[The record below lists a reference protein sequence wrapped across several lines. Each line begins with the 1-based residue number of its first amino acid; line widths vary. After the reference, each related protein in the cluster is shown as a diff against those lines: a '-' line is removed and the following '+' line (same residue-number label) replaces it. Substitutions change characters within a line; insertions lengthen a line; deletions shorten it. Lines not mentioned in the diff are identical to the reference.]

1 MMFQAMGARYSLGHA
16 LKVFFAT
23 GTAADTR
30 RLKRELFLRYDGEVT
45 VYRKGRAA
53 LAEAIR
59 LATGGTG
66 AVAINGLTCYS
77 VVQAVE
83 AAGCTPVYVDIS
95 EDNLNFGEKQLA
107 SAYKKHP
114 TIRAVVVQNMLGI
127 PADIKA
133 IESFA
138 RKHKLPLIEDLAHS
152 AGSRYADGREVG
164 TVGDFT
170 MLSFGRD
177 KALDAV
183 NGGALIVRAAGY
195 PRAHE
200 PRRAVRLSDQ
210 IRDRLYPVI
219 AWKSRKLYP
228 IRLGRYLM
236 AAALKLK
243 LVIRSAD
250 GAVVIDEGLPRWQ
263 ARLAYDELTRLD
275 QTVRERRAVAS
286 WYEKHAIHGALPAA
300 YGSGVSLVRVPLLR
314 ENRDELIRRLSTVG
328 IQVND
333 IWYDIPVSPQRFY
346 ARANFPEQECPVT
359 VRVASQL
366 MNLPT
371 HRHISAADVARIAHV
386 LEETA

>member
-1 MMFQAMGARYSLGHA
+1 MIFQAMGARYSLGRA
-16 LKVFFAT
+16 LRVFFAT

-30 RLKRELFLRYDGEVT
+30 RLKRELFLRYEGEVT

-66 AVAINGLTCYS
+66 EVAISGLTCYS

-83 AAGCTPVYVDIS
+83 AAGCTPVYVDIN
-95 EDNLNFGEKQLA
+95 EENLNFGEVELTK
-107 SAYKKHP
+107 AYKKHP
-114 TIRAVVVQNMLGI
+114 AIRAIVIQNMLGI

-138 RKHKLPLIEDLAHS
+138 RKHELPIIEDLAHS

-183 NGGALIVRAAGY
+183 NGGALIVRSTGY

-200 PRRAVRLSDQ
+200 PRRAVRLGDQ
-210 IRDRLYPVI
+210 IRDRIYPLL
-219 AWKSRKLYP
+219 AWKARKLYP
-228 IRLGRYLM
+228 IGLGRYLM
-236 AAALKLK
+236 AGALKLK

-250 GAVVIDEGLPRWQ
+250 GAVIVDEGLPRWQ
-263 ARLAYDELTRLD
+263 ARLACDELMRLD
-275 QTVRERRAVAS
+275 QTVRERRSIVS
-286 WYEKHAIHGALPAA
+286 CYEKHHIEGALPAA
-300 YGSGVSLVRVPLLR
+300 FGSGVSLVRLPVLR
-314 ENRDELIRRLSTVG
+314 DDRDALVRRLSVAG
-328 IQVND
+328 IQAND

-346 ARANFPEQECPVT
+346 NRTNFPTDECPVA
-359 VRVASQL
+359 VRIAAQL
-366 MNLPT
+366 MNLPA
-371 HRHISAADVARIAHV
+371 HRNISTADVKRIAEV
-386 LEETA
+386 LGEKL